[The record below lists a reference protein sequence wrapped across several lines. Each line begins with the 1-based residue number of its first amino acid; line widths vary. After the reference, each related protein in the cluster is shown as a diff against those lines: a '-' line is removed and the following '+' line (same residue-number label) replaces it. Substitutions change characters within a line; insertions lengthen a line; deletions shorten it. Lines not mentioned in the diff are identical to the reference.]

1 MHKTLSFFL
10 VKYLSPPQAN
20 ECQEKLSMVIEE
32 LPSRNLTTSFL
43 NSTAVIILKL
53 NVGVGWQSES
63 EI

>member
-1 MHKTLSFFL
+1 L